1 MTSVMRRAAILL
13 CVSAALPV
21 ASAQATILW
30 ERTSVTVACE
40 GGGSISPYTDAQEGQ
55 VIRIIS
61 GEVDPAVKNSERCE
75 MIMSNT
81 DEKMYSAG
89 ATLFVGWKSKVVTP
103 TSTSWNGIYQAKCH
117 GTHVADQP
125 LVFDISNNR
134 LTLSNHEDI
143 GGNETARTVWQR
155 TLPVNTWFSIV
166 MKIHF
171 SESRTA
177 GYVQLWYNGVLQ
189 TLTNGNTIHYGQTWD
204 GSENNMHFGIYRRSS
219 INGTE
224 IHYLKRPRLTTT
236 YAEAAPEG
244 TAGPT
249 PTPAP
254 TATPAGPT
262 PTPATPT
269 PTPVTPT
276 PTPGAGFS
284 GYYRLTARH
293 SGKAVVVQ
301 SASTANS
308 ANVFQ
313 WTYGGTATNDEWEL
327 RGIGSGYYR
336 LINRNSG
343 KDLTVAAASTANG
356 ADVVQYTYGGSTA
369 NDEWQPV
376 SVGSGY
382 YRIVNR
388 HSGKVLNVA
397 GASTAD
403 GANVDQWSW
412 ANVNQQM
419 FEIVSVP

>member
-1 MTSVMRRAAILL
+1 MRGARVVLFI
-13 CVSAALPV
+13 SMALPV

-30 ERTSVTVACE
+30 ERTSVTVSCE
-40 GGGSISPYTDAQEGQ
+40 GGGSISPYTDPVEGQ
-55 VIRIIS
+55 VIRIVS

-75 MIMSNT
+75 MIMGNSG
-81 DEKMYSAG
+81 EQLYSVG
-89 ATLFVGWKSKVVTP
+89 ATLYVGWKSRVVTP

-117 GTHVADQP
+117 GTHAADQP
-125 LVFDISNNR
+125 LVFDVSNNR

-143 GGNETARTVWQR
+143 NGQETARTVWQR
-155 TLPVNTWFSIV
+155 TLPVDTWFSIV

-177 GYVQLWYNGVLQ
+177 GYVQLWYNGALQ
-189 TLTNGNTIHYGQTWD
+189 TLANGNTIHYGQTWD

-224 IHYLKRPRLTTT
+224 VHYLKRPRLTTT
-236 YAEAAPEG
+236 YAEAAP
-244 TAGPT
+244 AGSASPT
-249 PTPAP
+249 PTPSPRP
-254 TATPAGPT
+254 TSP
-262 PTPATPT
+262 
-269 PTPVTPT
+269 TPT
-276 PTPGAGFS
+276 PTPGSGFS

-301 SASTANS
+301 SASTSNS

-313 WTYGGTATNDEWEL
+313 WTYGGASTNDEWEI

-336 LINRNSG
+336 FINRNSG
-343 KDLTVAAASTANG
+343 KDLIVSGASTANA
-356 ADVVQYTYGGSTA
+356 ADVIQYTYGGSST

-376 SVGSGY
+376 SLGNGY
-382 YRIVNR
+382 YRVVNR
-388 HSGKVLNVA
+388 HSGKVLNVSGA
-397 GASTAD
+397 GTSD

-419 FEIVSVP
+419 FQIVSVP